1 VHHYAVI
8 TSAGNLDSVD
18 TNGFKVLNMLNTK
31 WVILP
36 SQEGANIPVE
46 NPHAMGN
53 AWFVDEILF
62 VNNADEEIEVL
73 GSIDLS
79 SVAVA
84 DKKYEPIL
92 DNFKQGFRPAK
103 ADSASTIMLTDYDSD
118 FLIYSVDAKKDE
130 LAIFSEV
137 YYPKGWQ
144 ITIDGEPA
152 EMLRANYTL
161 RALPIPQGKHTVEF
175 RFDPESIKVTDRIA
189 YGALLIMLLTAVV
202 IFINAIKRNK
212 TKIKKD
218 Y

>member
-1 VHHYAVI
+1 M
-8 TSAGNLDSVD
+8 S
-18 TNGFKVLNMLNTK
+18 
-31 WVILP
+31 WP
-36 SQEGANIPVE
+36 SSLRCIIQ
-46 NPHAMGN
+46 
-53 AWFVDEILF
+53 W
-62 VNNADEEIEVL
+62 
-73 GSIDLS
+73 
-79 SVAVA
+79 
-84 DKKYEPIL
+84 
-92 DNFKQGFRPAK
+92 
-103 ADSASTIMLTDYDSD
+103 
-118 FLIYSVDAKKDE
+118 
-130 LAIFSEV
+130 
-137 YYPKGWQ
+137 WQ

>member
-1 VHHYAVI
+1 MDVNAFSTCTTTVSSVS
-8 TSAGNLDSVD
+8 TSP
-18 TNGFKVLNMLNTK
+18 
-31 WVILP
+31 I
-36 SQEGANIPVE
+36 E
-46 NPHAMGN
+46 NAAISLSTHISPPLRPRYSK
-53 AWFVDEILF
+53 FSSIIF